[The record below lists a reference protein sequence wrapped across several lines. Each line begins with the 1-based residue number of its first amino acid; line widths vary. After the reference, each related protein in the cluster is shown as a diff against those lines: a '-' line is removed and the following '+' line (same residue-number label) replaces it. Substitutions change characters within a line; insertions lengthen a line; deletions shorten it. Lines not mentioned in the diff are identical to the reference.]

1 MLEGLILFYFWV
13 LEEEEAVPRT
23 SFLHPAGWQE
33 LVLERRRAGRLGRSQ
48 SKALLLPGTLRAPAG
63 DVTHDRPWAKR
74 ASLF

>member
-33 LVLERRRAGRLGRSQ
+33 LVLERRAGRLGRSQ